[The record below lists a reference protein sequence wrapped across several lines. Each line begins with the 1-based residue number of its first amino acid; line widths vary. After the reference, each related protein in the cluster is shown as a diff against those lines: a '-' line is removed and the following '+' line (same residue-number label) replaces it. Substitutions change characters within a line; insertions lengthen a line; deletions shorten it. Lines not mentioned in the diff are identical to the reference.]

1 MLSFL
6 HIENIAVIK
15 KLDIDFD
22 RGFTALTGETGAG
35 KSIII
40 DGIGLLMGERA
51 SRELI
56 RSGEEYA
63 SVSAIFE
70 CLGNDTVKA
79 LAELDI
85 HPDENGSISVSRTV
99 YADGRAKAKING
111 QAAQVSQLRDA
122 AKHLISVHSQH
133 ESQSLLDSS
142 AHIKYL
148 DAYIPHGKSEDILRE
163 YSAAFEDF
171 SAVRSKLSSLKSKGS
186 EKERL
191 RELIEYQL
199 KDIDS
204 AKLKPDEDTELDDR
218 LRLLRSAEKLSKGT
232 DFIYRALVKNSGS
245 LSAVDLMDKSKT
257 ALLSLSKYVPE
268 AEELARKLDEYKYEI
283 QDIGEKAL
291 EFLPDIDNA
300 PAELDRAEARLDVIS
315 RLKRKYGSSV
325 NEVLE
330 FRDKI
335 KAELDEL
342 ELGDE
347 LVAEYSEKYKL
358 CEKRLKKAA
367 LELHELRA
375 EHAKML
381 GEAVTRELEYL
392 DMKGARIE
400 ISAELKSDVCDYTS
414 SGADAVEFLIAA
426 NPGEELK
433 SMSKTASGGELSRVM
448 LAIKSELVGKM
459 PAETVIFDEI
469 DTGVSGKTSEK
480 IGLRLKKI
488 AKDSQVFCITHAAQI
503 AALAHTHLF
512 ISKAERDGRN
522 ETSVRELE
530 FEERVRECARIT
542 SGVNITEKQLEAARE
557 LVIAGARAEV

>member
-15 KLDIDFD
+15 KLDIDFNS
-22 RGFTALTGETGAG
+22 GFTALTGETGAG

-40 DGIGLLMGERA
+40 DGIGLLMGERG

-56 RSGEEYA
+56 RSGEDHA
-63 SVSAIFE
+63 AVSAIFE
-70 CLGNDTVKA
+70 EIGDDAQKA

-85 HPDENGSISVSRTV
+85 FPDENGSISVSRTV
-99 YADGRAKAKING
+99 FADGKTRAKING
-111 QAAQVSQLRDA
+111 QAVQVAVLKDL
-122 AKHLISVHSQH
+122 AKQLISVHSQH
-133 ESQSLLDSS
+133 ESQSLLDTS

-148 DAYIPHGKSEDILRE
+148 DAYIPETEYKSAKSE
-163 YSAAFEDF
+163 YSTAFEKF
-171 SAVRSKLSSLKSKGS
+171 TETKNKLESLKSKNS
-186 EKERL
+186 EGERL
-191 RELIEYQL
+191 RELLEYQL
-199 KDIDS
+199 KDIDA

-218 LRLLRSAEKLSKGT
+218 LRVLRGAEKLSKGT
-232 DFIYRALVKNSGS
+232 DFIYRALVKNGGS
-245 LSAVDLMDKSKT
+245 LSAIDLIEKSKT
-257 ALLSLSKYVPE
+257 ALVSLSKYVPE
-268 AEELARKLDEYKYEI
+268 AEELAEKLDNYKYEI
-283 QDIGEKAL
+283 QDVGEKVL
-291 EFLPDIDNA
+291 DFLPDVDNA

-315 RLKRKYGSSV
+315 RLKRKYGNTV
-325 NEVLE
+325 NEVLK

-335 KAELDEL
+335 KTELDEL

-347 LVAEYSEKYKL
+347 LIAKYSEELKV
-358 CEKRLKKAA
+358 CEKRMVEAA
-367 LELHELRA
+367 MTLHKLRA
-375 EHAKML
+375 SYAEEL
-381 GEAVTRELEYL
+381 SQSVTAELEYL
-392 DMKGARIE
+392 DMKGARVKV
-400 ISAELKSDVCDYTS
+400 SAELKPDVNDYTAN
-414 SGADAVEFLIAA
+414 GADAVEFLIAA

-480 IGLRLKKI
+480 IGIRLKKI

-503 AALAHTHLF
+503 AALAHSHLF
-512 ISKAERDGRN
+512 ISKAEKDGRN
-522 ETSVRELE
+522 ETSVRELD

-557 LVIAGARAEV
+557 LVLAGARG

>member
-15 KLDIDFD
+15 KLDIDFNS
-22 RGFTALTGETGAG
+22 GFTALTGETGAG

-40 DGIGLLMGERA
+40 DGIGLLMGERG

-56 RSGEEYA
+56 RSGEEHA
-63 SVSAIFE
+63 AVSAIFE
-70 CLGNDTVKA
+70 NIGEDALTA

-85 HPDENGSISVSRTV
+85 FPDENGSISVSRTIF
-99 YADGRAKAKING
+99 ADGKTKAKING
-111 QAAQVSQLRDA
+111 QTVQVSVMRDM

-148 DAYIPHGKSEDILRE
+148 DAYIPESEYKSAKATYL
-163 YSAAFEDF
+163 AAFEEF
-171 SAVRSKLSSLKSKGS
+171 TAVRSKLDALKTKGN

-191 RELIEYQL
+191 RELLEYQL

-218 LRLLRSAEKLSKGT
+218 LKLLRGAEKLSKGT
-232 DFIYRALVKNSGS
+232 DFIYRALVKNGGS
-245 LSAVDLMDKSKT
+245 LSAIDLIEKSKT
-257 ALLSLSKYVPE
+257 ALMSLSKYVPE
-268 AEELARKLDEYKYEI
+268 AEELAEKLESYKYEI
-283 QDIGEKAL
+283 QDIGERVL
-291 EFLPDIDNA
+291 DFLPDIDNA

-315 RLKRKYGSSV
+315 RLRRKYGSTV
-325 NEVLE
+325 NEVLK
-330 FRDKI
+330 FRDKV

-347 LVAEYSEKYKL
+347 LIVKYSEEL
-358 CEKRLKKAA
+358 RVCEKRLTEAA
-367 LELHELRA
+367 LALHKLRA
-375 EHAKML
+375 DYAERL
-381 GEAVTRELEYL
+381 GEAVTNELEYL
-392 DMKGARIE
+392 DMKGARVKVG
-400 ISAELKSDVCDYTS
+400 AELRADVNDYTAN
-414 SGADAVEFLIAA
+414 GADTVEFLISA

-480 IGLRLKKI
+480 IGIRLKKI
-488 AKDSQVFCITHAAQI
+488 AKGSQVFCVTHAAQI
-503 AALAHTHLF
+503 AALAHSHLF
-512 ISKAERDGRN
+512 ISKSERDGRN
-522 ETSVRELE
+522 ETSVRELD

-542 SGVNITEKQLEAARE
+542 SGVNITEKQLDAARE
-557 LVIAGARAEV
+557 LVIRGQE